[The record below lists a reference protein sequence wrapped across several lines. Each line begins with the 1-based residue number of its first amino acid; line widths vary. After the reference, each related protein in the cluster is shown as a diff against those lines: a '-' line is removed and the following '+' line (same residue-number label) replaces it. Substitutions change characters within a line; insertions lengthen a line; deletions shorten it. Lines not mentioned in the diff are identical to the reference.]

1 MRKGIV
7 VLLMVVVFLCVTG
20 CAPCRAP
27 GYKAV
32 TFRCEEGKTLVVFFS
47 ESGEHAQ
54 ILFPDGRELILH
66 RAISGSGARYIDGKT
81 TFWTKGQGAFLEVDG
96 KVVIR
101 DCLAVDEK

>member
-1 MRKGIV
+1 MGKRV
-7 VLLMVVVFLCVTG
+7 VLLLTVVAFLCVTG

-32 TFRCEEGKTLVVFFS
+32 TFRCEEGKTLVVFFG

-54 ILFPDGRELILH
+54 ILFPDGKELTLH
-66 RAISGSGARYIDGKT
+66 RAISGSGARYSDGKT
-81 TFWTKGQGAFLEVDG
+81 TFWTKGQGAFVEVDG
-96 KVVIR
+96 NVVIR

>member
-1 MRKGIV
+1 MGKRA
-7 VLLMVVVFLCVTG
+7 LLLLTLAVFLCVTG
-20 CAPCRAP
+20 CAPCRTP

-54 ILFPDGRELILH
+54 ILFSDGKELVLH

-96 KVVIR
+96 NVVIR
-101 DCLAVDEK
+101 ECVAVEDK

>member
-1 MRKGIV
+1 MGKRA
-7 VLLMVVVFLCVTG
+7 LLLLTLAVFLCVTG
-20 CAPCRAP
+20 CAPCRTP

-47 ESGEHAQ
+47 ESGE
-54 ILFPDGRELILH
+54 H

-96 KVVIR
+96 NVVIR
-101 DCLAVDEK
+101 ECVAVEDK